1 MRALRPVPH
10 INMTQDQ
17 QVIQA
22 VEIRTKEVA
31 ARKRRMALLR
41 TIGLVVGL
49 VVLLTI
55 LNAATHGDFLT
66 PGNILNVLRQIAVN
80 AILATGQT
88 FVIITAGIDLSVGS
102 LIALTGV
109 LMAGTMQGHPSVVG
123 GLILAILVGLSVGGG
138 AGLVNGWP
146 VVKFGLPPFITTLAM
161 RLMASGL
168 AFLYTRGQPIEI
180 DNQAFNFIGSG
191 FILPSVGHWFGI
203 PGIPTQ
209 VVVMLAVVLVCGY
222 VLTQTRF
229 GRYVYAIGGNE
240 EAARLSG
247 VNVFGVK
254 LGVYVISGALAGLAS
269 LLLAGHENSGIPQ
282 AGQGYELQCIAA
294 VVVGGTSLMGGRGSI
309 SGTFVGAL
317 LIGMLYNVMNLL
329 GVQSY
334 AQDVVLGAVIL
345 VAVLLDQLRR
355 QYLAS

>member
-1 MRALRPVPH
+1 MAQE
-10 INMTQDQ
+10 TQI
-17 QVIQA
+17 IQS
-22 VEIRTKEVA
+22 VELQTQRIEA
-31 ARKRRMALLR
+31 HKRRTALVRAAGLIVGLTALL
-41 TIGLVVGL
+41 T
-49 VVLLTI
+49 VL
-55 LNAATHGDFLT
+55 NVATHGDFLA
-66 PGNILNVLRQIAVN
+66 PGNLLNVLRQIAVN

-109 LMAGTMQGHPSVVG
+109 LMASTMASQNSIAVG
-123 GLILAILVGLSVGGG
+123 VLAAMLAGLGAGGAAGLI
-138 AGLVNGWP
+138 NGWP

-161 RLMASGL
+161 MLMARGL
-168 AFLYTRGQPIEI
+168 AFMLSGGRPIEI

-191 FILPSVGHWFGI
+191 FVLPGIGHIFRI

-209 VVVMLAVVLVCGY
+209 VIVMLLVVFAGSY

-254 LGVYVISGALAGLAS
+254 LGVYVISGTLAGLAS
-269 LLLAGHENSGIPQ
+269 LLLAARLNSGIPQ
-282 AGQGYELQCIAA
+282 SGQGYELQSIAA

-309 SGTFVGAL
+309 GGTFVGAL
-317 LIGMLYNVMNLL
+317 LIGMLYNWMNLR

-334 AQDVVLGAVIL
+334 AQEVVLGAVIL
-345 VAVLLDQLRR
+345 IAVLLDQLRK
-355 QYLAS
+355 QYLAR

>member
-1 MRALRPVPH
+1 MA
-10 INMTQDQ
+10 Q
-17 QVIQA
+17 QQTVEA
-22 VEIRTKEVA
+22 VEVKTAEVA
-31 ARKRRMALLR
+31 AYKRRMALFR
-41 TIGLVVGL
+41 TIGLVIGL

-55 LNAATHGDFLT
+55 LNAATHGDFLA
-66 PGNILNVLRQIAVN
+66 PGNVLNVLRQIAVN

-109 LMAGTMQGHPSVVG
+109 LMAGTMQSHPAVATGV
-123 GLILAILVGLSVGGG
+123 LLAIAVGLGTGAG

-161 RLMASGL
+161 MLMARGL
-168 AFLYTRGQPIEI
+168 AFLYTHGQPIEI
-180 DNQAFNFIGSG
+180 DNQAFNFLGSG
-191 FILPSVGHWFGI
+191 FIFPSLGRIFGI
-203 PGIPTQ
+203 PGIPMQ
-209 VVVMLAVVLVCGY
+209 VIVMLLVILIGGY

-254 LGVYVISGALAGLAS
+254 LGVFLISGALAGVAS
-269 LLLAGHENSGIPQ
+269 LLLAARLNSGVPQ
-282 AGQGYELQCIAA
+282 SGQGYELQCIAA

-345 VAVLLDQLRR
+345 LAVLLDQLRR
-355 QYLAS
+355 QYLTT

>member
-1 MRALRPVPH
+1 MA
-10 INMTQDQ
+10 Q
-17 QVIQA
+17 QELA
-22 VEIRTKEVA
+22 KTVEIKAAEVA
-31 ARKRRMALLR
+31 GHKRRAALLR
-41 TIGLVVGL
+41 TTGIVVGL
-49 VVLLTI
+49 AILLTV
-55 LNAATHGDFLT
+55 LNGATHGDFLA
-66 PGNILNVLRQIAVN
+66 PGNVLNVLRQIAVN

-109 LMAGTMQGHPSVVG
+109 LMAGTMQSHPAAAI
-123 GLILAILVGLSVGGG
+123 GLLLAIAVGVGTGAA

-161 RLMASGL
+161 MLMARGL
-168 AFLYTRGQPIEI
+168 AFLYTHGQPIEI
-180 DNQAFNFIGSG
+180 DNHSFNFLGSG
-191 FILPSVGHWFGI
+191 FILPKLGKLFNI
-203 PGIPTQ
+203 PGIPMQ
-209 VVVMLAVVLVCGY
+209 VIIMLAVVLAAGY

-254 LGVYVISGALAGLAS
+254 LSVYLISGALAGVAS
-269 LLLAGHENSGIPQ
+269 LLLAARLNSGVPQ
-282 AGQGYELQCIAA
+282 SGQGYELQCIAA

-317 LIGMLYNVMNLL
+317 LIGMLYNWMNLR

-345 VAVLLDQLRR
+345 FAVLLDQLRR